1 MEQLSPL
8 PVQIHG
14 GADVSWPDQRAMLA
28 FGGLSGG
35 SAAERA
41 TRIFTGSK
49 AIKPEFELPEEKS
62 KRFA

>member
-1 MEQLSPL
+1 
-8 PVQIHG
+8 
-14 GADVSWPDQRAMLA
+14 MLA

-41 TRIFTGSK
+41 TRICTGSK